1 VALPQ
6 QPTPTRSGTQI
17 HISGWLGA
25 ALKRLLIS
33 GIVAVGL
40 GAVGSTQA
48 FASPGCS
55 ALNAGAWNRSVT
67 DGSVTLPTETFSA
80 GDKITFVL
88 GRSGEIPPINVINPI
103 AFTTVG
109 SATFSYT
116 VVANNTSLSD
126 TLEIDGGIA
135 TLTVT
140 CTPSNSD
147 SQNLRALQ
155 LGITRTVAANSGAA
169 ITGAVDGAIS
179 NAFSSTA
186 GGPITVTPNGLAM
199 NFAAEAQSNVIRR
212 TDEAFSALGYASDG
226 YIKAPPHVY
235 DPSWNA
241 WADARGTGFDQNDA
255 LSDTHGTQLN
265 VTGGLGHKITPD
277 FVAGLFTGYERFNFT
292 VEALAGKM
300 SGDGGTVGAYAGY
313 RFDPHWRADGM
324 IGWSEIW
331 YSALAG
337 TALGS
342 FTGSRWL
349 GSGGL
354 TGEYRLAGLTF
365 EPSTRIYMLQEE
377 ENAWTDSLGTTQAS
391 RNFSEGRF
399 STGGKVMY
407 PWQAAGIQVSPYIGS
422 YADYRFSTDD
432 ALPVGVPFVGIKDG
446 WSARAT
452 TGVTLATG
460 RYGPS
465 LSVGGELGGI
475 GAGYDIWSASARVNW
490 PF

>member
-1 VALPQ
+1 VVQRYIFPW
-6 QPTPTRSGTQI
+6 
-17 HISGWLGA
+17 WLGA
-25 ALKRLLIS
+25 ALKRLLIG
-33 GIVAVGL
+33 GIVGL
-40 GAVGSTQA
+40 GAVASGQA
-48 FASPGCS
+48 FASPGCN
-55 ALNAGAWNRSVT
+55 ALNAGDWNVSET
-67 DGSVTLPTETFSA
+67 EISQYLPTETFSV

-88 GRSGEIPPINVINPI
+88 GRSGELLVQSINLRV
-103 AFTTVG
+103 VG
-109 SATFSYT
+109 PATLTYT
-116 VVANNTSLSD
+116 VVANHTSLSG
-126 TLEIDGGIA
+126 TLELDGGIA

-155 LGITRTVAANSGAA
+155 LGITRTVASISGAA

-179 NAFSSTA
+179 DAFSSI
-186 GGPITVTPNGLAM
+186 GGAAPIIVTPNGLTM

-226 YIKAPPHVY
+226 YTKAPPHVY
-235 DPSWNA
+235 DPIWNV
-241 WADARGTGFDQNDA
+241 WADVRGTGFDENDA

-265 VTGGLGHKITPD
+265 VTGGVGHKITPD
-277 FVAGLFTGYERFNFT
+277 FVVGLFTGYERFNFT
-292 VEALAGKM
+292 VEALGGKM
-300 SGDGGTVGAYAGY
+300 SGDGGTVGAYAAY
-313 RFDPHWRADGM
+313 RFDPHWRVDGM

-331 YSALAG
+331 YSALAD
-337 TALGS
+337 TASGS
-342 FTGSRWL
+342 FSGSRWL

-354 TGEYRLAGLTF
+354 TGDYRLAGLMF

-377 ENAWTDSLGTTQAS
+377 ENSWTDSLGTLQAS
-391 RNFSEGRF
+391 RNFSEGRA
-399 STGGKVMY
+399 STGGKVIY
-407 PWQAAGIQVSPYIGS
+407 PWQAAGIQISPYVGS

-452 TGVTLATG
+452 TGITFATG

-465 LSVGGELGGI
+465 LSLGGELGGI

>member
-1 VALPQ
+1 MHVPA
-6 QPTPTRSGTQI
+6 
-17 HISGWLGA
+17 WLGA
-25 ALKRLLIS
+25 ALKRFLIG
-33 GIVAVGL
+33 GIVAFGL
-40 GAVGSTQA
+40 GAVGSGQA

-55 ALNAGAWNRSVT
+55 ALDAGAWNVSET
-67 DGSVTLPTETFSA
+67 DLGSVSLPTETFSV

-88 GRSGEIPPINVINPI
+88 AGGSGEIRPINVINPI
-103 AFTTVG
+103 GLTTPG
-109 SATFSYT
+109 PATFSYT
-116 VVANNTSLSD
+116 VVANNTTLSD
-126 TLEIDGGIA
+126 TLEIDFGTA

-155 LGITRTVAANSGAA
+155 SGITKTVAANSGAA
-169 ITGAVDGAIS
+169 ITGAVDSAIS
-179 NAFSSTA
+179 DAFSSTGA
-186 GGPITVTPNGLAM
+186 GPVTVTPNGLTM
-199 NFAAEAQSNVIRR
+199 NFAAGTQSTIIRG

-226 YIKAPPHVY
+226 YIKAPPRVY

-265 VTGGLGHKITPD
+265 VTGGVGHKITPD
-277 FVAGLFTGYERFNFT
+277 FVAGLFTGYERFNFS

-300 SGDGGTVGAYAGY
+300 SGDGGTVGAYAAY

-337 TALGS
+337 TASGS
-342 FTGSRWL
+342 FTGSRLL

-354 TGEYRLAGLTF
+354 TGDYRLADLMF
-365 EPSTRIYMLQEE
+365 EPSTRIYTLQEA

-391 RNFSEGRF
+391 RNFSESRF

-407 PWQAAGIQVSPYIGS
+407 PWQAAGIQISPYVGS
-422 YADYRFSTDD
+422 FADYRFSTDD

-452 TGVTLATG
+452 TGVTFATG

-465 LSVGGELGGI
+465 FSLGGELGGI
-475 GAGYDIWSASARVNW
+475 GAGYDVWSASARVNW